1 MSQLPFELT
10 ATGQW
15 TVTPDEI
22 TATAPPQSDIFISPA
37 GLAGAGPAPVLN
49 AATLLGSPPPGDFQ
63 LSARVSVDF
72 VSTFDAGALIVWV
85 DDRHWAKLCFEFSPE
100 REPMVVSVVARSVAD
115 DANSHVVDG
124 AHVWLRVS
132 HIDRAY
138 AFHAS
143 PDGVTWR
150 LIRFFAI
157 DDGVSPVQAGFVA
170 QAPTGD
176 GCSVRFDHVRFS
188 STRLGDIR
196 DGN

>member
-1 MSQLPFELT
+1 MSELPFDLT
-10 ATGQW
+10 ATGTW
-15 TVTPDEI
+15 TVTADGI
-22 TATAPPQSDIFISPA
+22 TATARPQSDIFISPA
-37 GLAGAGPAPVLN
+37 GPAGEGPAPMLN
-49 AATLLGSPPPGDFQ
+49 AATLLGSPPAGDFQ

-72 VSTFDAGALIVWV
+72 VSMFDAGALIVWV

-100 REPMVVSVVARSVAD
+100 REPMVVSVVARGVAD

-124 AHVWLRVS
+124 ADVWLRIS
-132 HIDRAY
+132 RIDRAY

-143 PDGVTWR
+143 SDGETWR

-157 DDGVSPVQAGFVA
+157 DDGASPVQAGFVA

-176 GCSVRFDHVRFS
+176 GCFVRFDHVTFS

-196 DGN
+196 DGS

>member
-1 MSQLPFELT
+1 MSQFPFDLT

-15 TVTPDEI
+15 TVADDEI
-22 TATAPPQSDIFISPA
+22 TATAPPRSDIFISPGGPA
-37 GLAGAGPAPVLN
+37 GESPAPVLN
-49 AATLLGSPPPGDFQ
+49 AATLLGSAPPGDFQ

-72 VSTFDAGALIVWV
+72 VSTFDAGALMVWI
-85 DDRHWAKLCFEFSPE
+85 DDHHWAKLCFEFSPE
-100 REPMVVSVVARSVAD
+100 REPMVVSVVARGVAD

-124 AHVWLRVS
+124 PHIWLRIS

-143 PDGVTWR
+143 PDGLTWR

-157 DDGVSPVQAGFVA
+157 DDGASPVQAGLVA

-176 GCSVRFDHVRFS
+176 GCSVRFDHVTFS

-196 DGN
+196 DGR